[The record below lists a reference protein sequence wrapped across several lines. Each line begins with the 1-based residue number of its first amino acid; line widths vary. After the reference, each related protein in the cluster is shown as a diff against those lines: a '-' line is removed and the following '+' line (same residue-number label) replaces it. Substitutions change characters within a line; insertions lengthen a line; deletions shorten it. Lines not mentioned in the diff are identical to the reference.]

1 MTARLPGLRC
11 LLVSILMAPLVLA
24 QGAADFQ
31 TRQTWTFGQD
41 GVSFTNNF
49 SGARLNGVT
58 RTGTNTYRLSITP
71 ETTPINDSPWYAFR
85 IWSTV
90 GRTVTLTLVYTG
102 GHHRYNPKTTFN
114 NWETF
119 TTFSSSNVTV
129 SADETEAT
137 FSMPISPTVRM
148 AAAQPLIS
156 LEDQMAWANSFTSL
170 PFVTAS
176 TIGNSLQGRPI
187 MRLDANTAPAGASQT
202 LILMTGQ
209 HPAETTG
216 VRAFRNFV
224 ETVLAD
230 TPLARQF
237 RRRFNIVMF
246 PLMNPDGWY
255 HGHWRGNANGV
266 DTNHYW
272 AGNGNPVCPETTQ
285 GLAAVRSIPNPAAFI
300 DFHSTGTNI
309 FYTGTDDAEEPTY
322 FVPEFLAEVATR
334 VPDWPWGRGI
344 NESGEGS
351 SSRSWVATEIDCAS
365 MTWEYADGA
374 SSARIAQSPVEGA
387 NALMTLMLKLWA
399 NKEAPD
405 ARYDFE
411 NAASLGMDTA
421 GAHPASV
428 TGTPVASSSAPIG
441 NGSIS
446 FQNPGAYLSVP
457 DFDYGSAG
465 TTLSLWFQAD
475 AASFAA
481 SNFTYLFSHGTST
494 DSNNLSVYHRSSGVL
509 RVRVQDADD
518 GLDDIDIPDSLYI
531 GDGKWHHI
539 GVTIARGVGSKVY
552 FDGVLKGSTLNGGDG
567 IDPAGPIRIGTIN
580 SAAASGDYRG
590 RLDDL
595 RIYQRALTPYQL
607 TAIRHVDAPA
617 EPYLDWKDQAFST
630 LGYSYLNPSAADHAD
645 PDGDGMENVM
655 ENALGGNPLVNDA
668 PLVMP
673 RLRQDSGSGDWYFEY
688 RRRRAGSGSAVGGWN
703 AGSILYRT
711 WSSTD
716 LSEWTTGT
724 GALVPHAA
732 PTVIDAD
739 FETATLK
746 AVTPGAPARFFRL
759 EAVRDGN

>member
-1 MTARLPGLRC
+1 MGVRFLSFLAAI
-11 LLVSILMAPLVLA
+11 LLAPLVLA
-24 QGAADFQ
+24 QGTANFQ
-31 TRQTWTFGQD
+31 TRQTWTFAQD

-58 RTGTNTYRLSITP
+58 RTAANTYRLSITP

-85 IWSTV
+85 IWATSS
-90 GRTVTLTLVYTG
+90 RPVTLTLVYTG

-114 NWETF
+114 NWETW
-119 TTFSSSNVTV
+119 TSFSSANVTV

-137 FSMPISPTVRM
+137 FSMPINSTVRI
-148 AAAQPLIS
+148 AAAQPMIT
-156 LEDQMAWANSFTSL
+156 LEDQMAWANTFTAL
-170 PFVTAS
+170 PFVTQS
-176 TIGNSLQGRPI
+176 SLGNSVQGRPI
-187 MRLDANTAPAGASQT
+187 PRLDASTAPAGDSQT

-209 HPAETTG
+209 HPAEVTG
-216 VRAFRNFV
+216 VRAFRTFV

-237 RRRFNIVMF
+237 RRRFNIVIF

-272 AGNGNPVCPETTQ
+272 EGNGDPICPETTL

-300 DFHSTGTNI
+300 DFHSTGSNI

-365 MTWEYADGA
+365 MTWEYSDTA
-374 SSARIAQSPVEGA
+374 SNARLAQIPLEGA

-411 NAASLGMDTA
+411 NAASLGTDST
-421 GAHPASV
+421 GAHPAVV
-428 TGTPVASSSAPIG
+428 TGTPVATKPGAIG
-441 NGSIS
+441 TGGIS
-446 FQNPGAYLSVP
+446 FPGAGAYLTVP

-465 TTLSLWFQAD
+465 TTLSLWFKAD

-481 SNFTYLFSHGTST
+481 GDFTYLFSHGTST
-494 DSNNLSVYHRSSGVL
+494 LANNLSVYYRREAGEL
-509 RVRVQDADD
+509 RVRVRDADD
-518 GLDDIDIPDSLYI
+518 AVDDIDMPASLFL
-531 GDGKWHHI
+531 GDGKWHHL
-539 GVTIARGVGSKVY
+539 GVTITPGTGTSVY
-552 FDGVLKGSTLNGGDG
+552 YDGVFKESNANGNDG
-567 IDPAGPIRIGTIN
+567 INPANAIRIGTIN
-580 SAAASGDYRG
+580 TLAASGDYRG
-590 RLDDL
+590 QLDDI
-595 RIYQRALTPYQL
+595 RIYQRTLTPYQL
-607 TAIRHVDAPA
+607 TAIRHIDAPA
-617 EPYLDWKDQAFST
+617 EPYLDWKDQTFTT
-630 LGYSYLNPSAADHAD
+630 LPYSYLNASAADHAD
-645 PDGDGMENVM
+645 PDGDGMENIV
-655 ENALGGNPLVNDA
+655 ENALGGNPLANDA
-668 PLVMP
+668 ALLMP
-673 RLRQDSGSGDWYFEY
+673 RLRFDSGSGDWYFEY
-688 RRRRAGSGSAVGGWN
+688 RRRRVGNGSAAGGWT

-711 WSSTD
+711 WTSTD
-716 LSEWTTGT
+716 LSEWAT
-724 GALVPHAA
+724 GADALA
-732 PTVIDAD
+732 PYTAPAVIDAD

-746 AVTPGAPARFFRL
+746 SSTSGASARFFRL
-759 EAVRDGN
+759 ETIRDGN